1 MNSFE
6 KLAQAL
12 NIQFR
17 DLSVLET
24 ALTHR
29 SYLNEHKNIKES
41 NERLEFLGDAV
52 LELIV
57 SFFLF
62 KKYPQESEGVLTSL
76 RSKVVQTRTLAKS
89 SKKLGL
95 PQFLRLSRG
104 EKESGGAENEGILAD
119 VFEALVGAIFV
130 DQGIKKAT
138 AFVHEHLLENLK
150 IIITS
155 EEVSDYKSRYQE
167 LVQAQ
172 NLPTPVYKIISCS
185 GPDHNR
191 IFVAAVLVDGKKMA
205 QGVGKSK
212 QLAQQQ
218 AARQALEKLR
228 QKG

>member
-6 KLAQAL
+6 SLARSL
-12 NIQFR
+12 NIQFK
-17 DLSVLET
+17 DLSILET

-29 SYLNEHKNIKES
+29 SYLNEHKDTGES

-52 LELIV
+52 LELVV

-62 KKYPQESEGVLTSL
+62 QKYLQKSEGVLTSL
-76 RSKVVQTRTLAKS
+76 RSKIVQTKTLAKIS
-89 SKKLGL
+89 RKLGL
-95 PQFLRLSRG
+95 SQVLRLSRG

-130 DQGIKKAT
+130 DQGIEKAT
-138 AFVHEHLLENLK
+138 VFIHEHLLKNLK

-155 EEVSDYKSRYQE
+155 EEVIDYKSHYQE

-172 NLPTPVYKIISCS
+172 NLPTPTYKIISQS

-191 IFVAAVLVDGKKMA
+191 IFVAAVYVAGKKMA
-205 QGVGKSK
+205 QGEGKSK

-218 AARQALEKLR
+218 AAKAALEKST
-228 QKG
+228 KEE